1 MKASEIVN
9 KYALGER
16 NFQGAN
22 LRGLSFK
29 GKDLS
34 GADFSGADI
43 RGTDFTDAILVGTI
57 FRGAKAGLEKYW
69 LISALFVIVCLFLS
83 GISGIITIAAA
94 VTIFVSIFVALVAS
108 KRTNIAQ
115 SALLTILLVLSI
127 AGSISFILVV
137 FILVLPLRING
148 KFDMFTASILPFTL
162 SFFGLIFVSLFGTN
176 TGLVTAAKYKTEA
189 GLLPLLI
196 AIAYELIKRSIVK
209 TGGTSFHSAT
219 LVNANFQQAN
229 LRYTDFV
236 QANLTHTIWFQAKN
250 LNFARTMRT
259 YLQNPTLVNLLVAR
273 ETTDKNFDKHELRG
287 VNLQGAN
294 LTDASFIG
302 ADLSEANLQDADLS
316 RAKLVQTQLDQ
327 TDFTG
332 ATLTG
337 AFIEDWGITHQ
348 TKFDGV
354 RCEYVFMRLPTTEN
368 PDPWRK
374 PDNRKEVFADGDFG
388 DFIKPIVDTLDLYHN
403 QNVDPRAIAV
413 SFKQLAENNPNAEIE
428 IVAME
433 RRRADKFLIRAKT
446 NETADKSQLS
456 QEYFEIYNQNR
467 ALEQQNSNLLT
478 AIAEKNNR
486 IASLETAINLAL
498 QRPSFYAENCQ
509 NQGEKN
515 MSGDRNINTGGGNY
529 NEKIEGDYVQGNKG
543 DTINQ
548 SGTFGIGV
556 NKGNIQSGAKVGGI
570 INEAQPQNLAEAAKE
585 IQQLLEQLG
594 ETYPTDTTM
603 GKMSIATEAIQQI
616 DSNPQLTSR
625 VLSALQA
632 GGTSALDSF
641 LDHPA
646 ASFVIGALE
655 DWQQSKDGK

>member
-1 MKASEIVN
+1 MQLKGNIFDLIPNLVVAMKASEVIN
-9 KYALGER
+9 KYAKGER

-29 GKDLS
+29 EKDLS
-34 GADFSGADI
+34 GADFS
-43 RGTDFTDAILVGTI
+43 
-57 FRGAKAGLEKYW
+57 
-69 LISALFVIVCLFLS
+69 
-83 GISGIITIAAA
+83 
-94 VTIFVSIFVALVAS
+94 
-108 KRTNIAQ
+108 
-115 SALLTILLVLSI
+115 
-127 AGSISFILVV
+127 
-137 FILVLPLRING
+137 
-148 KFDMFTASILPFTL
+148 
-162 SFFGLIFVSLFGTN
+162 
-176 TGLVTAAKYKTEA
+176 
-189 GLLPLLI
+189 
-196 AIAYELIKRSIVK
+196 
-209 TGGTSFHSAT
+209 
-219 LVNANFQQAN
+219 
-229 LRYTDFV
+229 
-236 QANLTHTIWFQAKN
+236 
-250 LNFARTMRT
+250 
-259 YLQNPTLVNLLVAR
+259 
-273 ETTDKNFDKHELRG
+273 
-287 VNLQGAN
+287 
-294 LTDASFIG
+294 G

-354 RCEYVFMRLPTTEN
+354 RCKCVFMCLPTPDN
-368 PDPWRK
+368 PEPWRK
-374 PDNRKEVFADGDFG
+374 PDNRSEVFADGEFG

-413 SFKQLAENNPNAEIE
+413 SFKQLAENNPDAKIE

-433 RRRADKFLIRAKT
+433 RRGEDKFLIRAKT
-446 NETADKSQLS
+446 NETVDKSQLS
-456 QEYFEIYNQNR
+456 QEYFQIYNHNR
-467 ALEQQNSNLLT
+467 ALEQKNSNLLT
-478 AIAEKNNR
+478 AIAEKNDR

-655 DWQQSKDGK
+655 DWQQSKGGK